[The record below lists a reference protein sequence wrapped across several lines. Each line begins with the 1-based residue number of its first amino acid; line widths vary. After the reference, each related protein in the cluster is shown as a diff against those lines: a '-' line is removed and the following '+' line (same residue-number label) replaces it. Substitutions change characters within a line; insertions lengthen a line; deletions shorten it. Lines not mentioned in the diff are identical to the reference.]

1 MDYQFLFNQFN
12 AKQSGNKQSQQ
23 RRLYHCL
30 RDAILH
36 GQCKAGMR
44 LPGSRS
50 LAAELNVSR
59 NTVLYA
65 YEQLA
70 TEGLL
75 ISAGRSTVVAPTL
88 STVNT
93 SSVKADISKPRQLSA
108 RAQLTPWP
116 SDPHG
121 AFTAFMSGVPA
132 LSHFPVALWRRCIE
146 RAWRKINYQQLDYAD
161 AAGEPVLRAAI
172 AEHLTSTRGVV
183 CRAEQIFITDGTQ
196 QSLGICAHAL
206 ASVGDT
212 VWIENPGYGG
222 AFQSLKAVELNV
234 CGIAVDAEGIAPI
247 KKDWEKSTP
256 KLIYTTP
263 SHQFPLGNVM
273 SIERRILLIESAR
286 KYGALI
292 IEDDYDSEFRRDGP
306 PLPAMQG
313 LVADAPVIYLGT
325 FSKTLFPALRIGYMV
340 VPEGLV
346 EPFSRMLKLGHLRG
360 RCADQLA
367 LAEFLREGHFANHLK
382 KMRRLYAAR
391 RDALVSAIHKH
402 LNHVV
407 TIYGGSSG
415 IHLTISLPEPL
426 NDVSI
431 STAALEQGVYTQ
443 PLSKLAT
450 GNVLYN
456 GLMLGYAQVQ
466 EEQMER
472 YILLL
477 ANVIQKYKEEAHS
490 ATSSSGEKISAIPN

>member
-1 MDYQFLFNQFN
+1 MDYQFLFNQYN
-12 AKQSGNKQSQQ
+12 AKQSGPKQSQQ

-30 RDAILH
+30 RAAILR
-36 GQCKAGMR
+36 GQCKAGTV

-50 LAAELNVSR
+50 LAAELKISR

-65 YEQLA
+65 YEHLVA
-70 TEGLL
+70 EGLL
-75 ISAGRSTVVAPTL
+75 RSTGRSTLVAGGLPAFTATTAEVKNVVKT
-88 STVNT
+88 
-93 SSVKADISKPRQLSA
+93 RQLSA

-132 LSHFPVALWRRCIE
+132 LSHFPIAIWRRCLE
-146 RAWRKINYQQLDYAD
+146 RVWRTINYQQLDYAN
-161 AAGEPVLRAAI
+161 AAGEPILREAI

-183 CRAEQIFITDGTQ
+183 CSAEQIFITDGTQ

-206 ASVGDT
+206 ASAEDR

-222 AFQSLKAVELNV
+222 AFQSLKAAELNV
-234 CGIAVDAEGIAPI
+234 RGIAVDAEGIAPT
-247 KKDWEKSTP
+247 KKDWEKFTP

-263 SHQFPLGNVM
+263 SHQFPLGSVM
-273 SIERRILLIESAR
+273 SIERRLALIGSAK

-313 LVADAPVIYLGT
+313 LVVDAPVIYLGT

-340 VPEGLV
+340 VPQGLV
-346 EPFSRMLKLGHLRG
+346 EPFTRMLKLGHLRG
-360 RCADQLA
+360 RSADQLA
-367 LAEFLREGHFANHLK
+367 LAEFLRAGHFAMHLK

-391 RDALVSAIHKH
+391 RDALVGAIHKH
-402 LNHVV
+402 LSEVAI
-407 TIYGGSSG
+407 IYGGSSG
-415 IHLTISLPEPL
+415 IHLTIALPESL

-431 STAALEQGVYTQ
+431 SEAALAQGVYTQ
-443 PLSKLAT
+443 PLSRLAT
-450 GNVLYN
+450 GRVLCN
-456 GLMLGYAQVQ
+456 GLMLGYAQVP
-466 EEQMER
+466 EEQMEKFIR
-472 YILLL
+472 LL
-477 ANVIQKYKEEAHS
+477 AKVIGVTKK
-490 ATSSSGEKISAIPN
+490 

>member
-1 MDYQFLFNQFN
+1 MDYQFLFDQYN
-12 AKQSGNKQSQQ
+12 AKQSGLKQSQQ

-30 RDAILH
+30 RDAILR
-36 GQCKAGMR
+36 GKCKAGTA

-50 LAAELNVSR
+50 LAAELKISR

-65 YEQLA
+65 YEHLLA
-70 TEGLL
+70 EGLL
-75 ISAGRSTVVAPTL
+75 RSTGRSTLVADGVPAFTAA
-88 STVNT
+88 TAEFNVA
-93 SSVKADISKPRQLSA
+93 KARQLSA

-132 LSHFPVALWRRCIE
+132 LSHFPVMQWRRCLE
-146 RAWRKINYQQLDYAD
+146 RVWREINYQQLDYAN
-161 AAGEPVLRAAI
+161 AAGEPILREAI

-183 CRAEQIFITDGTQ
+183 CNAEQIFITDGTQ

-206 ASVGDT
+206 ASAGDK

-222 AFQSLKAVELNV
+222 AFQALKTAELNV
-234 CGIAVDAEGIAPI
+234 RGIAVDADGIAPS
-247 KKDWEKSTP
+247 KKDWEKFTP

-263 SHQFPLGNVM
+263 SHQFPLGSVM
-273 SIERRILLIESAR
+273 SIERRIALIESAK
-286 KYGALI
+286 KYGTLI

-313 LVADAPVIYLGT
+313 LVVDAPVIYLGT

-340 VPEGLV
+340 VPKGLV
-346 EPFSRMLKLGHLRG
+346 EPFASMLKLGYLRG
-360 RCADQLA
+360 RSADQLA
-367 LAEFLREGHFANHLK
+367 LAEFLRAGHFAMHLK

-391 RDALVSAIHKH
+391 RDALVAALRKH
-402 LNHVV
+402 LNDVA

-415 IHLTISLPEPL
+415 IHLTIALPESL

-431 STAALEQGVYTQ
+431 SEAALAQGVYAQ
-443 PLSKLAT
+443 PLSRLAT
-450 GNVLYN
+450 GPILCN
-456 GLMLGYAQVQ
+456 GLMLGYAQVP
-466 EEQMER
+466 EEQMEK
-472 YILLL
+472 YIRIL
-477 ANVIQKYKEEAHS
+477 AKVMGVTKK
-490 ATSSSGEKISAIPN
+490 

>member
-1 MDYQFLFNQFN
+1 MDYQFLFDQYK
-12 AKQSGNKQSQQ
+12 ATQSGLKQSQQ

-36 GQCKAGMR
+36 GQCKAGMQ

-50 LAAELNVSR
+50 LAAELKVSR

-65 YEQLA
+65 YEQLI

-75 ISAGRSTVVAPTL
+75 VSAGRSTLVATSLPTL
-88 STVNT
+88 IT
-93 SSVKADISKPRQLSA
+93 SATEINVTRPWQLST

-132 LSHFPVALWRRCIE
+132 LSHFPIATWRRCLE
-146 RAWRKINYQQLDYAD
+146 RVWREISFKQLDYAN

-183 CRAEQIFITDGTQ
+183 CSAEHIFITDGTQ

-222 AFQSLKAVELNV
+222 AFQSLKAAELNV
-234 CGIAVDAEGIAPI
+234 RGIVVDTEGIAPTQN
-247 KKDWEKSTP
+247 DWEKFTP

-263 SHQFPLGNVM
+263 SHQFPLGSVM
-273 SIERRILLIESAR
+273 SIARRITLIESAK
-286 KYGALI
+286 KYGTLI

-340 VPEGLV
+340 VPKGLA
-346 EPFSRMLKLGHLRG
+346 EPFAGMLKLGHLRG
-360 RCADQLA
+360 RSVDQLA
-367 LAEFLREGHFANHLK
+367 LAEFLRAGHFANHLK
-382 KMRRLYAAR
+382 KMRRLYAMR
-391 RDALVSAIHKH
+391 RDALVAAINKH
-402 LNHVV
+402 LGHVAI
-407 TIYGGSSG
+407 IYGGSSG
-415 IHLTISLPEPL
+415 IHLTIALPDTRS
-426 NDVSI
+426 DVNI
-431 STAALEQGVYTQ
+431 SKAALGQGVYTQ
-443 PLSKLAT
+443 PLSQLAT
-450 GNVLYN
+450 GNILCN
-456 GLMLGYAQVQ
+456 GLMLGYAQVY
-466 EEQMER
+466 EADMEK
-472 YILLL
+472 YIVLL
-477 ANVIQKYKEEAHS
+477 ANVINAH
-490 ATSSSGEKISAIPN
+490 KK

>member
-1 MDYQFLFNQFN
+1 MDYQFLFNQYN
-12 AKQSGNKQSQQ
+12 ATQSGPKQSQQ

-30 RDAILH
+30 REAILRGH
-36 GQCKAGMR
+36 CKAGMQ

-50 LAAELNVSR
+50 LAAELKVSR

-65 YEQLA
+65 YEQLV

-75 ISAGRSTVVAPTL
+75 ISSGRSTLVASTL
-88 STVNT
+88 STT
-93 SSVKADISKPRQLSA
+93 ISSSVDMHITKPLQLSA

-132 LSHFPVALWRRCIE
+132 LAHFPVAIWRRCLE
-146 RAWRKINYQQLDYAD
+146 RVWREIHYQQLDYAN

-183 CRAEQIFITDGTQ
+183 CSAEQIFITDGTQ

-222 AFQSLKAVELNV
+222 AFQSLKAAELNV
-234 CGIAVDAEGIAPI
+234 RGIVVDAEGIAPT
-247 KKDWEKSTP
+247 KKDWEKFTP

-263 SHQFPLGNVM
+263 SHQFPLGSVM
-273 SIERRILLIESAR
+273 SIERRIALIDSAK

-340 VPEGLV
+340 LPKGLV
-346 EPFSRMLKLGHLRG
+346 EPFAGMLKLGYLRG
-360 RCADQLA
+360 RSADQLA
-367 LAEFLREGHFANHLK
+367 LAEFLRAGHFANHLK

-391 RDALVSAIHKH
+391 RDALVAAINKY
-402 LNHVV
+402 LGHVAI
-407 TIYGGSSG
+407 IYGGSSG
-415 IHLTISLPEPL
+415 IHLTIALPESL

-431 STAALEQGVYTQ
+431 SKAALAQGVYTQ
-443 PLSKLAT
+443 PLSKLST
-450 GNVLYN
+450 GSVLCN

-466 EEQMER
+466 EDDMEK

-477 ANVIQKYKEEAHS
+477 ASVINTHKK
-490 ATSSSGEKISAIPN
+490 

>member
-1 MDYQFLFNQFN
+1 MDYQFLFDQHN
-12 AKQSGNKQSQQ
+12 AKQSGPKQSQQ

-36 GQCKAGMR
+36 GHLKAGMQ

-50 LAAELNVSR
+50 LATEIKVSR

-65 YEQLA
+65 YEQLV

-75 ISAGRSTVVAPTL
+75 ISSGRSTCVASNL
-88 STVNT
+88 STVI
-93 SSVKADISKPRQLSA
+93 SSSADVNFSEPRQLSA

-132 LSHFPVALWRRCIE
+132 LAHFPIAIWRRCLE
-146 RAWRKINYQQLDYAD
+146 RVWRDISYQQLDYAN
-161 AAGEPVLRAAI
+161 AAGEPALRAAI

-183 CRAEQIFITDGTQ
+183 CSAEQIFITDGTQ

-206 ASVGDT
+206 ASAGDT

-222 AFQSLKAVELNV
+222 AFQSLKAAELNV
-234 CGIAVDAEGIAPI
+234 RGIAVDVDGISPT
-247 KKDWEKSTP
+247 KKEWEKFTP

-263 SHQFPLGNVM
+263 SHQFPLGSVM
-273 SIERRILLIESAR
+273 SIERRIALIEAA
-286 KYGALI
+286 KKHGALI

-313 LVADAPVIYLGT
+313 LVVDAPVIYLGT

-340 VPEGLV
+340 VPKGLV
-346 EPFSRMLKLGHLRG
+346 EPFVGMLTLGYLRG
-360 RCADQLA
+360 RSVDQLA
-367 LAEFLREGHFANHLK
+367 LAEFLRAGHFANHLK

-391 RDALVSAIHKH
+391 RDALVAAIHKH
-402 LNHVV
+402 LGDIA

-415 IHLTISLPEPL
+415 IHLSIALPASL
-426 NDVSI
+426 NDVSV
-431 STAALEQGVYTQ
+431 SDAALAQGVYTQ
-443 PLSKLAT
+443 PLSRLAT
-450 GNVLYN
+450 GSILCN

-466 EEQMER
+466 ADEMEK
-472 YILLL
+472 YIHRL
-477 ANVIQKYKEEAHS
+477 ANVINARE
-490 ATSSSGEKISAIPN
+490 

>member
-1 MDYQFLFNQFN
+1 MDYQFLFDQHNM
-12 AKQSGNKQSQQ
+12 KQSGTKQSQQ

-30 RDAILH
+30 RDAILR
-36 GQCKAGMR
+36 GQCKGGMP

-50 LAAELNVSR
+50 LAAELKVSR

-65 YEQLA
+65 YEQLV

-75 ISAGRSTVVAPTL
+75 LSAGRSTVVSSNLPTL
-88 STVNT
+88 ITSALDGNST
-93 SSVKADISKPRQLSA
+93 KPRQLSA

-132 LSHFPVALWRRCIE
+132 LSHFPIALWRRCLE
-146 RAWRKINYQQLDYAD
+146 RVWREINYQQLDYAN
-161 AAGEPVLRAAI
+161 AAGEPVLRVAI

-183 CRAEQIFITDGTQ
+183 CSAEQIFITDGTQ

-222 AFQSLKAVELNV
+222 AFQSLKAAELNV
-234 CGIAVDAEGIAPI
+234 RGITVDAEGIAPT
-247 KKDWEKSTP
+247 KKEWEKFTP
-256 KLIYTTP
+256 TLIYTTP
-263 SHQFPLGNVM
+263 SHQFPLGSVM
-273 SIERRILLIESAR
+273 SIARRLALIELAK

-340 VPEGLV
+340 VPKGLV
-346 EPFSRMLKLGHLRG
+346 EPFAGMLKLGYLRG
-360 RCADQLA
+360 RSADQLA
-367 LAEFLREGHFANHLK
+367 LAEFLRGGHFSNHLK

-391 RDALVSAIHKH
+391 RDALVAAIDKH
-402 LNHVV
+402 LGDVV

-415 IHLTISLPEPL
+415 IHLTIALPDSL
-426 NDVSI
+426 NDVNI
-431 STAALEQGVYTQ
+431 SGAALAQGVYTQ
-443 PLSKLAT
+443 PLSRLAT
-450 GNVLYN
+450 GSILCN
-456 GLMLGYAQVQ
+456 GLMLGYAQVH
-466 EEQMER
+466 EEQMEK
-472 YILLL
+472 YISLL
-477 ANVIQKYKEEAHS
+477 ANVINGHKK
-490 ATSSSGEKISAIPN
+490 

>member
-1 MDYQFLFNQFN
+1 MDYQFLFEQYN
-12 AKQSGNKQSQQ
+12 AKQTGIKQSQQ

-30 RDAILH
+30 REAILR
-36 GQCKAGMR
+36 GQCKAGSA

-50 LAAELNVSR
+50 LAAELKVAR

-65 YEQLA
+65 YEQLI

-75 ISAGRSTVVAPTL
+75 LSTGRTTVVATNLPMVMP
-88 STVNT
+88 SA
-93 SSVKADISKPRQLSA
+93 ADTDIAKSWPLSA

-132 LSHFPVALWRRCIE
+132 LSHFPVASWRRCLE
-146 RAWRKINYQQLDYAD
+146 RVWREINFHQLDYAN

-183 CRAEQIFITDGTQ
+183 CSAAHIFITDGTQ

-206 ASVGDT
+206 ASAGDS

-222 AFQSLKAVELNV
+222 AFQALKAAELTV
-234 CGIAVDAEGIAPI
+234 RGIAVDAEGISPTQYE
-247 KKDWEKSTP
+247 WEQFTP

-263 SHQFPLGNVM
+263 SHQFPLGSVM
-273 SIERRILLIESAR
+273 SIARRFELIEAAR

-306 PLPAMQG
+306 PLPALQG

-340 VPEGLV
+340 VPKGLA

-360 RCADQLA
+360 RSADQLA
-367 LAEFLREGHFANHLK
+367 LAEFLRAGHFASHLK
-382 KMRRLYAAR
+382 KMRRLYAVR
-391 RDALVSAIHKH
+391 RDALVAAINKH
-402 LNHVV
+402 LGHIA
-407 TIYGGSSG
+407 TIHGGSSG
-415 IHLTISLPEPL
+415 IHLTIMLPASLD
-426 NDVSI
+426 DVRI
-431 STAALEQGVYTQ
+431 SDAALAQGIYTQ
-443 PLSKLAT
+443 PLSRVAT
-450 GNVLYN
+450 GSVLCN
-456 GLMLGYAQVQ
+456 GLMLGYAQVP
-466 EEQMER
+466 EGEMEK
-472 YILLL
+472 YIRIL
-477 ANVIQKYKEEAHS
+477 ANVIA
-490 ATSSSGEKISAIPN
+490 AIKK

>member
-1 MDYQFLFNQFN
+1 MDYQFLFEQYK
-12 AKQSGNKQSQQ
+12 AAQVGVKQSQQ

-30 RDAILH
+30 RDAILR
-36 GQCKAGMR
+36 GQLKAGMQ

-50 LAAELNVSR
+50 LAAELKVSR

-65 YEQLA
+65 YEQLI

-75 ISAGRSTVVAPTL
+75 SSAGRSTLVASNL
-88 STVNT
+88 LAAMT
-93 SSVKADISKPRQLSA
+93 SLEDVGLTKPRQLSA

-116 SDPHG
+116 ADPHG

-132 LSHFPVALWRRCIE
+132 LAHFPIAIWRRCLE
-146 RAWRKINYQQLDYAD
+146 RVWREINYQQLDYAN
-161 AAGEPVLRAAI
+161 AAGEPILRAAI

-183 CRAEQIFITDGTQ
+183 CSAEQIFITDGTQ

-206 ASVGDT
+206 AGAGDT

-222 AFQSLKAVELNV
+222 AFQSLKAAELDV
-234 CGIAVDAEGIAPI
+234 RGIAVDAEGIAPT
-247 KKDWEKSTP
+247 KKDWEKFTP

-263 SHQFPLGNVM
+263 SHQFPLGSVM
-273 SIERRILLIESAR
+273 SIARRLELIETA
-286 KYGALI
+286 KQFGALI

-340 VPEGLV
+340 VPKGLA
-346 EPFSRMLKLGHLRG
+346 EPFTGMLKLGHLRG
-360 RCADQLA
+360 RSADQLA
-367 LAEFLREGHFANHLK
+367 LAEFLRAGHFANHLK

-391 RDALVSAIHKH
+391 RDALVAAIQKH
-402 LNHVV
+402 LGDVA
-407 TIYGGSSG
+407 TICGGSSG
-415 IHLTISLPEPL
+415 IHLTISLPEVL

-431 STAALEQGVYTQ
+431 SRAALAQGVYTQ

-450 GNVLYN
+450 GNVLCN
-456 GLMLGYAQVQ
+456 GLMLGYAQVP
-466 EEQMER
+466 ETQMEEN
-472 YILLL
+472 ILVL
-477 ANVIQKYKEEAHS
+477 ANVINAQKK
-490 ATSSSGEKISAIPN
+490 

>member
-1 MDYQFLFNQFN
+1 MDYQFLFDQHK
-12 AKQSGNKQSQQ
+12 AAQSGSKQSQQ
-23 RRLYHCL
+23 RHLYHCL
-30 RDAILH
+30 RDAILR
-36 GQCKAGMR
+36 GQLKAGMR

-50 LAAELNVSR
+50 LAAELNISR

-65 YEQLA
+65 YEQLI

-75 ISAGRSTVVAPTL
+75 LSAGRSTVVASNL
-88 STVNT
+88 SALVSSAVDVNVT
-93 SSVKADISKPRQLSA
+93 KPRQLSA

-116 SDPHG
+116 TDPHG

-132 LSHFPVALWRRCIE
+132 LAHFPIAVWRRCLE
-146 RAWRKINYQQLDYAD
+146 RVWRELSFQQLDYAN
-161 AAGEPVLRAAI
+161 AAGEPILRAAI
-172 AEHLTSTRGVV
+172 AEHLTSTRGVI
-183 CRAEQIFITDGTQ
+183 CSAEQIFITEGTQ

-206 ASVGDT
+206 ANAGDS

-222 AFQSLKAVELNV
+222 AFQSLKAAELDV
-234 CGIAVDAEGIAPI
+234 CGIAVDAEGIAPT
-247 KKDWEKSTP
+247 KKDWEKFTP

-263 SHQFPLGNVM
+263 SHQFPLGSVM
-273 SIERRILLIESAR
+273 SIARRLALIESAK

-340 VPEGLV
+340 VPTGLV
-346 EPFSRMLKLGHLRG
+346 DPFAGMLKLGHLRG
-360 RCADQLA
+360 RSADQLA
-367 LAEFLREGHFANHLK
+367 LAEFLRAGHFANHLK

-391 RDALVSAIHKH
+391 RDALVAAINKH
-402 LNHVV
+402 LGHIAI
-407 TIYGGSSG
+407 IYGGSSG
-415 IHLTISLPEPL
+415 IHLTIALPEAL

-431 STAALEQGVYTQ
+431 SKAALAQGVYTQ

-450 GNVLYN
+450 GSILCN
-456 GLMLGYAQVQ
+456 GLMLGYAQVP
-466 EEQMER
+466 EEEMDK
-472 YILLL
+472 YIKLL
-477 ANVIQKYKEEAHS
+477 ANVI
-490 ATSSSGEKISAIPN
+490 GEYLSV

>member
-1 MDYQFLFNQFN
+1 MDYQFLFDQYN
-12 AKQSGNKQSQQ
+12 AKQSGPKQSQQ

-30 RDAILH
+30 RDAILRGH
-36 GQCKAGMR
+36 CKADTQ

-65 YEQLA
+65 YEQLV

-75 ISAGRSTVVAPTL
+75 VSTGRSTRVAANLPRL
-88 STVNT
+88 VMAQQQVNIT
-93 SSVKADISKPRQLSA
+93 TPRQLSA

-132 LSHFPVALWRRCIE
+132 LTHFPIALWRRCLE
-146 RAWRKINYQQLDYAD
+146 RVWREISYQQLDYAN

-183 CRAEQIFITDGTQ
+183 CSAEQIFITDGTQ

-206 ASVGDT
+206 ASTGDT

-222 AFQSLKAVELNV
+222 AFQSLKASELNV
-234 CGIAVDAEGIAPI
+234 RGIRVDAEGIAPT
-247 KKDWEKSTP
+247 KQDWEKFTP

-263 SHQFPLGNVM
+263 SHQFPLGSVM
-273 SIERRILLIESAR
+273 SIERRIALIESAK

-340 VPEGLV
+340 VPKGLV
-346 EPFSRMLKLGHLRG
+346 EPFVAMLKLGYLRG
-360 RCADQLA
+360 RSADQLA
-367 LAEFLREGHFANHLK
+367 LAEFLRAGHFANHLK

-391 RDALVSAIHKH
+391 RDALVAALHKH
-402 LNHVV
+402 LGDIA

-415 IHLTISLPEPL
+415 IHLTIALPESL
-426 NDVSI
+426 NDVSV
-431 STAALEQGVYTQ
+431 SDAALARGIYTQ
-443 PLSKLAT
+443 PLSRLAT
-450 GNVLYN
+450 GSVLCN
-456 GLMLGYAQVQ
+456 GLMLGYAQVH
-466 EEQMER
+466 EADMEY
-472 YILLL
+472 YILRL
-477 ANVIQKYKEEAHS
+477 ANVMS
-490 ATSSSGEKISAIPN
+490 ADKK